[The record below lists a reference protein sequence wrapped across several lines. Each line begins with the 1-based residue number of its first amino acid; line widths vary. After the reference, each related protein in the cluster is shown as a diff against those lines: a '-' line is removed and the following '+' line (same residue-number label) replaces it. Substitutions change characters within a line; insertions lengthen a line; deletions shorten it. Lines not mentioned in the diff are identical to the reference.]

1 MDWVSYQRRCTKFQ
15 CQTKLKKNNTGTTN
29 TARLFVLHDIVLL
42 SSSMKSYYIE
52 ACNINLQLD
61 IGTISKLASGNV
73 LKCYVSCES
82 KLKNQNLKKKS
93 KIIKNVQKKRNVQ
106 CIVLNSCNPLY
117 NQLSTNKNLL
127 YLAIHSFKTLQF
139 GFIIFTRLENL
150 LMSSL

>member
-1 MDWVSYQRRCTKFQ
+1 MG
-15 CQTKLKKNNTGTTN
+15 NTGTTN
-29 TARLFVLHDIVLL
+29 TARLLVLHDIVLL

-73 LKCYVSCES
+73 LKGYVSCES
-82 KLKNQNLKKKS
+82 KLKNQNVKKKG
-93 KIIKNVQKKRNVQ
+93 NVQ

>member
-1 MDWVSYQRRCTKFQ
+1 MG
-15 CQTKLKKNNTGTTN
+15 LKKNNTGTTN

-61 IGTISKLASGNV
+61 IGTISKLAPGSV

-82 KLKNQNLKKKS
+82 KLKNQNLKKCT
-93 KIIKNVQKKRNVQ
+93 KKRNVQ

>member
-1 MDWVSYQRRCTKFQ
+1 MG
-15 CQTKLKKNNTGTTN
+15 KKNNTGTTT
-29 TARLFVLHDIVLL
+29 TARLLVLHDIVLL

-73 LKCYVSCES
+73 LKCYVFCE
-82 KLKNQNLKKKS
+82 KQVKKNQNLKKEQNYK
-93 KIIKNVQKKRNVQ
+93 KCTKKRNVQ

-127 YLAIHSFKTLQF
+127 YLAIHSFKTAVWFYYFYKVRKFVNVFFVTIFFILQ
-139 GFIIFTRLENL
+139 IK
-150 LMSSL
+150 S

>member
-1 MDWVSYQRRCTKFQ
+1 MLRLLRKQV
-15 CQTKLKKNNTGTTN
+15 KK
-29 TARLFVLHDIVLL
+29 
-42 SSSMKSYYIE
+42 SKS
-52 ACNINLQLD
+52 
-61 IGTISKLASGNV
+61 
-73 LKCYVSCES
+73 
-82 KLKNQNLKKKS
+82 KKKS